1 MELTFPLPSL
11 GIICVLSIICS
22 QEYVLG
28 EVYKD
33 LGLSEEEIMDHF
45 TGLAFL
51 VSNRWNRLGYYNHY
65 STNSFYVMT
74 HSFHN

>member
-1 MELTFPLPSL
+1 MELTFPLHLL
-11 GIICVLSIICS
+11 GMICVFQAISR

-33 LGLSEEEIMDHF
+33 LGLSEEEIIDHF

-51 VSNRWNRLGYYNHY
+51 VSI
-65 STNSFYVMT
+65 
-74 HSFHN
+74 